1 MFLDIH
7 PHRDPGT
14 IVCSMGFDGGP
25 TGNDAG
31 DVKMH
36 LYSCGT
42 QVSMITQVFLGLVKF
57 VTF

>member
-1 MFLDIH
+1 
-7 PHRDPGT
+7 
-14 IVCSMGFDGGP
+14 MGVDGGP

-36 LYSCGT
+36 LYPCGT

-57 VTF
+57 VAF